1 MAIAR
6 VFQIVFINLEQKT
19 NAFIHRHNTAY
30 FTECVHLVIL

>member
-6 VFQIVFINLEQKT
+6 VFKLYFFNLEQKT
-19 NAFIHRHNTAY
+19 NAFNHRHNTAY